1 MIRRPPR
8 STLFPYTTLFR
19 SPFPRSRDAR
29 TQVDHEPRLRRPARR
44 GALGLPIPRACVSRH
59 PRPGG
64 PVRLRSQD
72 GRQRPAAARRRASA
86 PGRGGRQHIRPES
99 SARHHDDDGH
109 PGVGA
114 RGAGAEGSGG
124 RGDARG
130 RAGAAGQRQE
140 AARAAARRH
149 GGEENLPAEKPR
161 LGAVRGLHL
170 AGFRVRSE
178 EHTSELQ
185 SQSNLVCRLLLE
197 KKKNLLARLPM
208 YLFFFLSD
216 PAPPEFYTLS
226 LHDALPI
233 LDAATPAAGRARQDS
248 VRKLLEPLLVVT
260 VVKKTYLP
268 RNPDSEQY
276 EDYISLAFAY
286 QNKGEKAIRAFQGDA
301 TFLDTFG
308 DSIYSAHLKVDLP
321 LTPGQ
326 TRREPARIVRVNPF
340 RVAHQ
345 RLRDTPLEKMK
356 LVWQTSDVVFA
367 DGNRLSLSAP

>member
-1 MIRRPPR
+1 M
-8 STLFPYTTLFR
+8 
-19 SPFPRSRDAR
+19 
-29 TQVDHEPRLRRPARR
+29 RRPARR

-72 GRQRPAAARRRASA
+72 GRQRPAAARRRAPA
-86 PGRGGRQHIRPES
+86 PGRGGRQHIRRES
-99 SARHHDDDGH
+99 SARHHDHDGH
-109 PGVGA
+109 SGVGA
-114 RGAGAEGSGG
+114 HGAGAEAQV
-124 RGDARG
+124 D
-130 RAGAAGQRQE
+130 
-140 AARAAARRH
+140 AAA
-149 GGEENLPAEKPR
+149 LAAE
-161 LGAVRGLHL
+161 
-170 AGFRVRSE
+170 
-178 EHTSELQ
+178 
-185 SQSNLVCRLLLE
+185 
-197 KKKNLLARLPM
+197 
-208 YLFFFLSD
+208 
-216 PAPPEFYTLS
+216 
-226 LHDALPI
+226 
-233 LDAATPAAGRARQDS
+233 RARQDS